1 MTKVRTGATRWDAR
15 QPSDSTRPAN
25 TPAGN
30 KDTEGLSV
38 QENTEPYQAARNF
51 QSASE
56 IPDFDLLTSRERQ
69 VLSLLA
75 GGPSN
80 RVIARK
86 LGIAERTVKAHL
98 TNLMRK
104 LGVESRLEAALIS
117 NLHGKAL

>member
-1 MTKVRTGATRWDAR
+1 M
-15 QPSDSTRPAN
+15 
-25 TPAGN
+25 
-30 KDTEGLSV
+30 
-38 QENTEPYQAARNF
+38 
-51 QSASE
+51 
-56 IPDFDLLTSRERQ
+56 PDFDLLTSRERQ